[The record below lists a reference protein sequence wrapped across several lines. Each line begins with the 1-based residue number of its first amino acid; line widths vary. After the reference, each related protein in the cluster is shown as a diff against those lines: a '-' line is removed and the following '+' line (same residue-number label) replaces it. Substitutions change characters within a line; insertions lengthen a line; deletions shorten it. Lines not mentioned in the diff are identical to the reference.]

1 MKKFYLHDGKDQ
13 HGPYDL
19 NELKEKAITTETPI
33 WFKGLEDWKPAK
45 EIAELKDLIG
55 DTPPAFNIPTPPKF
69 NQQHLVLDYSLER
82 EKSPRRQ
89 RLFIG
94 GSALIAI
101 IFAIVYF
108 INNNNSQAATGTSA
122 TPTASEPVTKDDP
135 DKIRLKELEE
145 KERKRQV
152 ENEALSMKNMEYRNN
167 WSKYVE
173 FKTNSYRVDSWGG
186 IYNLEIYA
194 TNNTD
199 RIIDEVIV
207 TVDYYKENNEL
218 YTTKQVSI
226 TNIQPNSYASTKVP
240 DTNRGTR
247 IETRISR
254 ITSSSLHFC
263 YNSDYDGKVS
273 EGISGNENDPW
284 FCK

>member
-1 MKKFYLHDGKDQ
+1 MKKFYFHDGAEQ
-13 HGPYDL
+13 QGPYEL

-33 WFKGLEDWKPAK
+33 WFEGLEDWKPAK
-45 EIAELKDLIG
+45 EIVELKGLVAN
-55 DTPPAFNIPTPPKF
+55 TPPAFKIATPPKF
-69 NQQHLVLDYSLER
+69 NQPHPSSDYSFGR

-101 IFAIVYF
+101 IFTIIYF
-108 INNNNSQAATGTSA
+108 TNSNIQAATETSA
-122 TPTASEPVTKDDP
+122 APTTSEPPANDDA

-145 KERKRQV
+145 KERKRLA
-152 ENEALSMKNMEYRNN
+152 ENEAISRKNMEYRNN

-194 TNNTD
+194 TNNTE

-207 TVDYYKENNEL
+207 TVDYYKENNDL

-226 TNIQPNSYASTKVP
+226 TNIQPNSYGSTKVP
-240 DTNRGTR
+240 NTNRGTR
-247 IETRISR
+247 IETHISR
-254 ITSSSLHFC
+254 ITSRSLHFC
-263 YNSDYDGKVS
+263 YNSDYDGRVN
-273 EGISGNENDPW
+273 EGISGNEKDPW
-284 FCK
+284 FCR